1 MAFQHC
7 DTTRLS
13 EDIDRGLDNFGS
25 GVKEIVYFRMK
36 QEIEMDRSDIVN
48 KPEVFETFLDEMF
61 GQGARTIE
69 KTILKIIEDDFGIQH
84 PLSLSDAIKQARS
97 RIYENATTV

>member
-13 EDIDRGLDNFGS
+13 EDIDRGLDNFGR

-36 QEIEMDRSDIVN
+36 QKITMDRVDIVN
-48 KPEVFETFLDEMF
+48 KPDAFETFLEEMF
-61 GQGARTIE
+61 GQGS
-69 KTILKIIEDDFGIQH
+69 Q
-84 PLSLSDAIKQARS
+84 
-97 RIYENATTV
+97 